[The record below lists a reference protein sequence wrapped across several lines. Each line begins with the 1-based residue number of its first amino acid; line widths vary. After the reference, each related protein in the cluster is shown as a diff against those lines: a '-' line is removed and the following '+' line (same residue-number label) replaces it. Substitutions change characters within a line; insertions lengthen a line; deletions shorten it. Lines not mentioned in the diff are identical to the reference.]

1 MKLNELNPKDRIPD
15 NYRNQVISKLEE
27 LNTRID
33 NIKRSSDITDNRRS
47 VYCYEVNWL
56 KGNYTFTDVNVGGL
70 CNDLIRIHDLIKK
83 IELWENFKDGEHKKN
98 YLEYFFIEN
107 ND

>member
-1 MKLNELNPKDRIPD
+1 MKLQELDPKDRIPD

-27 LNTRID
+27 LNNRIE
-33 NIKRSSDITDNRRS
+33 NIKKSSDITDNRRS

-56 KGNYTFTDVNVGGL
+56 KGNYIFTDIKVGGL
-70 CNDLIRIHDLIKK
+70 YADLIRINSLIKK
-83 IELWENFKDGEHKKN
+83 IEMWENFKNTESKKN
-98 YLEYFFIEN
+98 YVEFFFLEN

>member
-27 LNTRID
+27 LNTRIQD
-33 NIKRSSDITDNRRS
+33 IKKSSDIIDDRRS
-47 VYCYEVNWL
+47 VYCYEIKWL
-56 KGNYTFTDVNVGGL
+56 KGNYTFTDINVGGL
-70 CNDLIRIHDLIKK
+70 CNDLIRINNLIKK
-83 IELWENFKDGEHKKN
+83 IELWENFKNNEYKKN
-98 YLEYFFIEN
+98 YLEFFFIEN